1 MKKELQ
7 PTREEL
13 IQMYEERISKITK
26 QYQEVAERFNS
37 LSKEHAWLSQ
47 LYNNLYNDFRELKKA
62 FKTAMKYYE

>member
-1 MKKELQ
+1 
-7 PTREEL
+7 
-13 IQMYEERISKITK
+13 MYEDRISKITK